1 MCSFSRSGLQTA
13 QLPLLPVWEKGV
25 GAMRGKRASGCPN
38 SPFSLCARRG
48 RGDEGQSL
56 KEINQLAQAGFA
68 SQSRGVQPHGA
79 RANTGSIHQ
88 PRRQEAFRM
97 IWYETHSGE
106 EETTEPKTRCAVRH
120 GAV

>member
-1 MCSFSRSGLQTA
+1 MSDQGQGRKRSSVLSA
-13 QLPLLPVWEKGV
+13 PK
-25 GAMRGKRASGCPN
+25 
-38 SPFSLCARRG
+38 
-48 RGDEGQSL
+48 
-56 KEINQLAQAGFA
+56 
-68 SQSRGVQPHGA
+68 GVQPHGA

-88 PRRQEAFRM
+88 PCGQEAFRM